1 MSIFRRL
8 TNLSSPLSSSSV
20 VASPNASEVEG
31 DQNASGSPENDI
43 VNAFKAHCRSIQDV
57 LLTTETSKCSPED
70 CRRVLDNFN
79 VVINIISDEKCGR
92 AGQLGSCLEYTLE
105 CGIFQEILAWSLS
118 QRTHMK
124 ELVKEQ
130 LKLYKIL
137 LKRCKQPI
145 LIFEEIVLPLKQ
157 LLRSCMGKQTNDI
170 ELALVEVLH
179 QLCICVNQD
188 VSLLDTHFIN
198 TSSGTDASFSVFSLI
213 IPYVHSE
220 GEVGSKSRDAVL
232 LCTSLSMFQE
242 HLANF
247 ICEETTF
254 CPVRNDIKTPLING
268 NVANI
273 CLIF

>member
-1 MSIFRRL
+1 MSIFRRF
-8 TNLSSPLSSSSV
+8 TNHKSPLSSSNV
-20 VASPNASEVEG
+20 VVSPSSSEV
-31 DQNASGSPENDI
+31 DQSASGSPEDDI

-57 LLTTETSKCSPED
+57 LLITETSKCSPED

-79 VVINIISDEKCGR
+79 IAINIISDEKCGR

-124 ELVKEQ
+124 DLIKEQ
-130 LKLYKIL
+130 LKLYRIL

-157 LLRSCMGKQTNDI
+157 LLRSCMDKQASDI
-170 ELALVEVLH
+170 ELALVELLH

-188 VSLLDTHFIN
+188 VSLLDAHFIN
-198 TSSGTDASFSVFSLI
+198 TSSSTEASFSVFSLI
-213 IPYVHSE
+213 IPYVHRE

-242 HLANF
+242 QLANF

-254 CPVRNDIKTPLING
+254 CPVRNGVKTSLING
-268 NVANI
+268 NVTNI
-273 CLIF
+273 CSIF